1 MLDEERLERIKEKIG
16 IEPGTGTEGMT
27 ADDAGFLLKVIAA
40 KAARVAELE
49 KKSAVL
55 SHHIMELT
63 EELENVK
70 MDFGG
75 GSPR

>member
-1 MLDEERLERIKEKIG
+1 MYDQERLERIRQAVASG
-16 IEPGTGTEGMT
+16 AAGVG
-27 ADDAGFLLKVIAA
+27 ADDAGFLMSVISA
-40 KAARVAELE
+40 LE

-55 SHHIMELT
+55 SHHVLELT

-75 GSPR
+75 GSNR

>member
-1 MLDEERLERIKEKIG
+1 MEEQQRIEQIAQALERGGLG
-16 IEPGTGTEGMT
+16 IT
-27 ADDAGFLLKVIAA
+27 ATDAGFLLSVIA
-40 KAARVAELE
+40 RLE

-55 SHHIMELT
+55 SHHVLELT

-75 GSPR
+75 NSSR